1 MRRVYEKWWS
11 PSLGREMEMLV
22 FGHAGLP
29 AVVFPTSC
37 GRFFEFEDRGM
48 VDAVAQKVEQGK
60 LRLFCVDSV
69 DGESWYNRDV
79 PPRWKIARQLQYQ
92 AYIMNEVLPYVRLES
107 HGHHLVT
114 VGCSFGAYHAANL
127 ALKHPDVF
135 TGFLA
140 MGGAF
145 DVSSFL
151 RGYHDEDVYFNMP
164 PQYLHHMSD
173 PWFLDRYR
181 NNTFVLSTGEWDI
194 CRGHNEAMAEVM
206 RSRGIPVRLDVWGWQ
221 SKHDW
226 PEWRQM
232 VQEYL

>member
-1 MRRVYEKWWS
+1 MKRVYEKWWS

-29 AVVFPTSC
+29 VIVFPTSC
-37 GRFFEFEDRGM
+37 GRFFEFEDQGM
-48 VDAVAQKVEQGK
+48 VEAVRWKLEEGK

-69 DGESWYNRDV
+69 DAESWYNQGV
-79 PPRWKIARQLQYQ
+79 PPRWRIARQLDYQ

-107 HGHHLVT
+107 DGPHLVT
-114 VGCSFGAYHAANL
+114 AGCSFGAYHAANL

-135 TGFLA
+135 SGFLA

-145 DVSSFL
+145 DVSFFL
-151 RGYHDEDVYFNMP
+151 RGYHDQDVYFNMP

-181 NNTFVLSTGEWDI
+181 HGTYVLATGEWDI
-194 CRGHNEAMAEVM
+194 CRGNNERMAEVM
-206 RSRGIPVRLDVWGWQ
+206 RSRGIPVRLDVWGWH

-226 PEWRQM
+226 PDWRLM
-232 VQEYL
+232 VGEYL

>member
-1 MRRVYEKWWS
+1 MHRVYEKWFS
-11 PSLGREMEMLV
+11 LSLGREMEMLV

-29 AVVFPTSC
+29 VVVFPTSC

-48 VDAVAQKVEQGK
+48 VDALGAKLNEGR

-92 AYIMNEVLPYVRLES
+92 AYVMNEVLPYVRLGS
-107 HGHHLVT
+107 HGHPVVT
-114 VGCSFGAYHAANL
+114 AGCSFGAYHAANL

-135 TGFLA
+135 SGFLA

-151 RGYHDEDVYFNMP
+151 HGYHDEDVYFNMP
-164 PQYLHHMSD
+164 PQYVHHMSD

-181 NNTFVLSTGEWDI
+181 NGTYVLATGEWDI
-194 CRGHNEAMAEVM
+194 CRGNNERMAEVM
-206 RSRGIPVRLDVWGWQ
+206 RSRGIPVKLDVWGWH

-226 PEWRQM
+226 PDWRLM